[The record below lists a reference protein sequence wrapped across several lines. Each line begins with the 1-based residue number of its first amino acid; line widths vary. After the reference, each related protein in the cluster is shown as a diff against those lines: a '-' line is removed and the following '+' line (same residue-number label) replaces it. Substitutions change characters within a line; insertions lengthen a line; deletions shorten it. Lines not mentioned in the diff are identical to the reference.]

1 MVRHKWPK
9 RNDLDCTGHFATAT
23 NPPASPARPGWA
35 RRTFQALVRPAP
47 SGPGNRVESL
57 DMLRGLMALA
67 VAFYHFTIWYPV
79 FQPGRFMAYTAAK
92 AGHYGVEG
100 FFIISGFC
108 FFHIY
113 RAGHFDARGLRDFH
127 IKRFLR
133 IAPLYYLAVAL
144 NVALGLTVGPSPTPR
159 MLLENAT
166 LTFGLFHP
174 NHSLVLGG
182 WSIGIEY
189 VFYMVFPLL
198 AWAAARYRPFL
209 ALVALVMILLSVPYT
224 LYLVPEAA
232 MAGDMKFHTYVQLAN
247 HGFLFFL
254 GGLVAQARG
263 RIGWR
268 FTRLSFLVLAGVLTV
283 IFSRYIRN
291 FYDHFVVM
299 EGPPRYA
306 FAALCLGM
314 VVLFAFRDF
323 PPSPLKR
330 AGIFLG
336 DISYSVYL
344 IHPFAQVLLQALLPG
359 TLSPVIGFGLG
370 LALTLGLATLTHR
383 WLERPAMA
391 LGKRLTRYSTA

>member
-1 MVRHKWPK
+1 MWCAIGSP
-9 RNDLDCTGHFATAT
+9 DA
-23 NPPASPARPGWA
+23 PPSRPGWA
-35 RRTFQALVRPAP
+35 RRTVQALALPAAA
-47 SGPGNRVESL
+47 GPRKDRVESL

-113 RAGHFDARGLRDFH
+113 GPGSFSGRGLGDFH

-133 IAPLYYLAVAL
+133 IAPLYYLAVGL
-144 NVALGLTVGPSPTPR
+144 NVALGQMVGPPATAR
-159 MLLENAT
+159 MLLENGT

-189 VFYMVFPLL
+189 VFYLVFPLL
-198 AWAAARYRPFL
+198 AWAAGKYRPFL
-209 ALVALVMILLSVPYT
+209 ALAALVTVLLSLPYT
-224 LYLVPEAA
+224 LYLVPGAA

-247 HGFLFFL
+247 HGFLFFM

-263 RIGWR
+263 RIHWR
-268 FTRLSFLVLAGVLTV
+268 FTRLSFLVLAGILAV

-323 PPSPLKR
+323 PASPMKR
-330 AGIFLG
+330 AGLFLG
-336 DISYSVYL
+336 EISYSVYL
-344 IHPFAQVLLQALLPG
+344 IHPFAQLLLQALLPG
-359 TLSPVIGFGLG
+359 TLHPALGFGLG
-370 LALTLGLATLTHR
+370 LMLTRGLATLTHA
-383 WLERPAMA
+383 LIERPAMH
-391 LGKRLTRYSTA
+391 LGKRLTMSRSGGAGAKP

>member
-1 MVRHKWPK
+1 VWCAI
-9 RNDLDCTGHFATAT
+9 NSLVG
-23 NPPASPARPGWA
+23 
-35 RRTFQALVRPAP
+35 ALVQPAAP
-47 SGPGNRVESL
+47 GPRKDRVESL

-113 RAGHFDARGLRDFH
+113 GPDSFRGTGLRDFH

-133 IAPLYYLAVAL
+133 IAPLYYLAVTL
-144 NVALGLTVGPSPTPR
+144 NVVLGLAVGPGVTAR

-189 VFYMVFPLL
+189 VFYLVFPAL

-209 ALVALVMILLSVPYT
+209 ALAALVTLLFSVQYT
-224 LYLVPEAA
+224 LYLVPAA
-232 MAGDMKFHTYVQLAN
+232 SMEGDMKFHTYVQIAN

-254 GGLVAQARG
+254 GGLVAQARA
-263 RIGWR
+263 RIPWR
-268 FTRLSFLVLAGVLTV
+268 FTRTSFLVLGAALGLV
-283 IFSRYIRN
+283 FSRYIRN

-306 FAALCLGM
+306 FAFLCLAF
-314 VVLFAFRDF
+314 VALFAFRDF
-323 PPSPLKR
+323 PASNLKR
-330 AGIFLG
+330 AGLYLG
-336 DISYSVYL
+336 EISYSVYL
-344 IHPFAQVLLQALLPG
+344 IHPFAQEALLRLAPAG
-359 TLSPVIGFGLG
+359 LAPALGFGLG
-370 LALTLGLATLTHR
+370 LAGTLALATLTHR
-383 WLERPAMA
+383 WIERPAMA
-391 LGKRLTRYSTA
+391 LGKRLTAKA

>member
-1 MVRHKWPK
+1 M
-9 RNDLDCTGHFATAT
+9 
-23 NPPASPARPGWA
+23 
-35 RRTFQALVRPAP
+35 
-47 SGPGNRVESL
+47 RVESL
-57 DMLRGLMALA
+57 DILRGLMALA

-92 AGHYGVEG
+92 VGHYGVEG

-113 RAGHFDARGLRDFH
+113 GPGSFRGRGLMDFH

-144 NVALGLTVGPSPTPR
+144 NVLLGNTVGPAPTAR
-159 MLLENAT
+159 MLAENAT

-189 VFYMVFPLL
+189 VFYLVFPLL
-198 AWAAARYRPFL
+198 AWAACRYRPFL
-209 ALVALVMILLSVPYT
+209 ALAALAAILLSLPYT
-224 LYLVPEAA
+224 LWLVPEAA

-254 GGLVAQARG
+254 GGLVAQARA
-263 RIGWR
+263 RIPWR
-268 FTRLSFLVLAGVLTV
+268 FTRPSFLVLAAGLALV
-283 IFSRYIRN
+283 FSRYIRN

-314 VVLFAFRDF
+314 VALFAFRDF
-323 PPSPLKR
+323 PESRLKR

-336 DISYSVYL
+336 EVSYSVYL
-344 IHPFAQVLLQALLPG
+344 IHPFAQEILLRLAPGGLPPAL
-359 TLSPVIGFGLG
+359 GFGLG
-370 LALTLGLATLTHR
+370 LALTLALATLTHR
-383 WLERPAMA
+383 WIERPAMD
-391 LGKRLTRYSTA
+391 LGRRWTAKPPSPCGLPAPKV

>member
-1 MVRHKWPK
+1 
-9 RNDLDCTGHFATAT
+9 
-23 NPPASPARPGWA
+23 
-35 RRTFQALVRPAP
+35 
-47 SGPGNRVESL
+47 
-57 DMLRGLMALA
+57 MALA

-79 FQPGRFMAYTAAK
+79 FMPGRFMAYTAAK

-113 RAGHFDARGLRDFH
+113 GPGSFGGRGLRDFH

-133 IAPLYYLAVAL
+133 IAPLYYLAVTL
-144 NVALGLTVGPSPTPR
+144 NVVLGLAVGPGVTAR

-189 VFYMVFPLL
+189 VFYLVFPLL
-198 AWAAARYRPFL
+198 AWAAGRFRPFL
-209 ALVALVMILLSVPYT
+209 LLATVVMVLLSLPYT
-224 LYLVPEAA
+224 LWLVPMAS
-232 MAGDMKFHTYVQLAN
+232 MAGDQKFHTYVQLAN

-254 GGLVAQARG
+254 GGLVAQARA
-263 RIGWR
+263 RIHWR
-268 FTRLSFLVLAGVLTV
+268 FTRLSFLVLAAGLAVV
-283 IFSRYIRN
+283 FSRYIRN

-344 IHPFAQVLLQALLPG
+344 IHPFAQAALLFLAPG
-359 TLSPVIGFGLG
+359 GLAPALGFGLG
-370 LALTLGLATLTHR
+370 LGLTLVLATVTHR
-383 WLERPAMA
+383 VIERPAME
-391 LGKRLTRYSTA
+391 LGKRLTAR

>member
-1 MVRHKWPK
+1 M
-9 RNDLDCTGHFATAT
+9 
-23 NPPASPARPGWA
+23 
-35 RRTFQALVRPAP
+35 
-47 SGPGNRVESL
+47 RVESL
-57 DMLRGLMALA
+57 DILRGLMALA

-92 AGHYGVEG
+92 VGHYGVEG

-113 RAGHFDARGLRDFH
+113 GPGSFRGRGLMDFH

-144 NVALGLTVGPSPTPR
+144 NLALGLAVGPQPTAR
-159 MLLENAT
+159 MLAENAT

-198 AWAAARYRPFL
+198 AWAAGRFRPFL
-209 ALVALVMILLSVPYT
+209 ALAALATVLLSVPYT
-224 LYLVPEAA
+224 LWWVPGAT

-254 GGLVAQARG
+254 GGLAAQARA
-263 RIGWR
+263 RSGWR
-268 FTRLSFLVLAGVLTV
+268 VTGLSFWLLAAGLALV
-283 IFSRYIRN
+283 FSRYIRN

-306 FAALCLGM
+306 FAFLCLGM
-314 VVLFAFRDF
+314 VALFAFREF
-323 PPSPLKR
+323 PDSRLKR

-336 DISYSVYL
+336 EISYSVYL
-344 IHPFAQVLLQALLPG
+344 LHPFAQEALLRAFPG
-359 TLSPVIGFGLG
+359 GLAPALGFGLG

-383 WLERPAMA
+383 WIERPAMA
-391 LGKRLTRYSTA
+391 WGKRLTAK

>member
-1 MVRHKWPK
+1 
-9 RNDLDCTGHFATAT
+9 
-23 NPPASPARPGWA
+23 
-35 RRTFQALVRPAP
+35 
-47 SGPGNRVESL
+47 
-57 DMLRGLMALA
+57 MALA

-113 RAGHFDARGLRDFH
+113 GPGSFRGRGLRDFH

-144 NVALGLTVGPSPTPR
+144 NVALGLSVGPPPTLR
-159 MLLENAT
+159 MLAENAT

-198 AWAAARYRPFL
+198 AWATGKFRPFL
-209 ALVALVMILLSVPYT
+209 LLATLVMVLLSLPYT
-224 LYLVPEAA
+224 LWLVP
-232 MAGDMKFHTYVQLAN
+232 MASMTGDMKFHTYVQLAN

-254 GGLVAQARG
+254 GGLVAQARA
-263 RIGWR
+263 RIPWR
-268 FTRLSFLVLAGVLTV
+268 FSRLSFLLLAVALGLV
-283 IFSRYIRN
+283 FSRYIRN

-314 VVLFAFRDF
+314 AALFAFRDF
-323 PPSPLKR
+323 PASPLKR
-330 AGIFLG
+330 AGLFLG
-336 DISYSVYL
+336 EISYSVYL
-344 IHPFAQVLLQALLPG
+344 IHPFAQEALLRLAPAG
-359 TLSPVIGFGLG
+359 LPPVAGFCLG

-383 WLERPAMA
+383 WIERPAMNW
-391 LGKRLTRYSTA
+391 GKRLTAR

>member
-1 MVRHKWPK
+1 
-9 RNDLDCTGHFATAT
+9 
-23 NPPASPARPGWA
+23 
-35 RRTFQALVRPAP
+35 
-47 SGPGNRVESL
+47 
-57 DMLRGLMALA
+57 MLRGLMALA

-113 RAGHFDARGLRDFH
+113 GPGSFGGRGLRDFH

-144 NVALGLTVGPSPTPR
+144 NVALGLGVGPEVTAR
-159 MLLENAT
+159 MLAENAT

-189 VFYMVFPLL
+189 VFYLAFPLL
-198 AWAAARYRPFL
+198 AWAAARWRPFMALAALGLL
-209 ALVALVMILLSVPYT
+209 ALSLRCTLV
-224 LYLVPEAA
+224 LVPEAD

-247 HGFLFFL
+247 HAFLFFL
-254 GGLVAQARG
+254 GGLVAQARA
-263 RIGWR
+263 RIPWR
-268 FTRLSFLVLAGVLTV
+268 FSGLSFAILAGALALV
-283 IFSRYIRN
+283 FSRYIRN

-306 FAALCLGM
+306 FAFLCLGM
-314 VVLFAFRDF
+314 VALFAFRDF
-323 PPSPLKR
+323 PASPLKR
-330 AGIFLG
+330 AGLYLG
-336 DISYSVYL
+336 EISYSVYL
-344 IHPFAQVLLQALLPG
+344 MHPFAQELLLRLAPLPPAL
-359 TLSPVIGFGLG
+359 GFGLG
-370 LALTLGLATLTHR
+370 LALTLVLAALTYR
-383 WLERPAMA
+383 CIERPAMA
-391 LGKRLTRYSTA
+391 WGRRLTAK

>member
-1 MVRHKWPK
+1 MA
-9 RNDLDCTGHFATAT
+9 GHLVQ
-23 NPPASPARPGWA
+23 PA
-35 RRTFQALVRPAP
+35 ALGQRKD
-47 SGPGNRVESL
+47 RVESL

-113 RAGHFDARGLRDFH
+113 GPDSFRGRGLGDFH

-144 NVALGLTVGPSPTPR
+144 NVLLGLAVGPPATAR

-189 VFYMVFPLL
+189 VFYLVFPLL

-209 ALVALVMILLSVPYT
+209 ALAAFATVLLSIPYT
-224 LYLVPEAA
+224 LYLVPGAA
-232 MAGDMKFHTYVQLAN
+232 MAGDQKFHTYVQLGN
-247 HGFLFFL
+247 HAFLFFL
-254 GGLVAQARG
+254 GGLVAQARA
-263 RIGWR
+263 RIPWR
-268 FTRLSFLVLAGVLTV
+268 FTATAFVILAGGLGLV
-283 IFSRYIRN
+283 FSRYLRN

-306 FAALCLGM
+306 FAFLCLGM
-314 VVLFAFRDF
+314 VALFAFREF
-323 PPSPLKR
+323 PASNLKR
-330 AGIFLG
+330 AGLFLG
-336 DISYSVYL
+336 EISYSVYL
-344 IHPFAQVLLQALLPG
+344 IHPFAQEILLRLPF
-359 TLSPVIGFGLG
+359 LPPVAGFTLG

-383 WLERPAMA
+383 WIERPAMD
-391 LGKRLTRYSTA
+391 LGKRLTARP